1 MGDFK
6 EWGDPSKGG
15 DDFEMGCGEGGG
27 GGGGGVE
34 TPLLTMIGYQKFWNG
49 RKGMLSEQHT

>member
-15 DDFEMGCGEGGG
+15 DDFEMGHGGG
-27 GGGGGVE
+27 GGGGGEPDCWLGV
-34 TPLLTMIGYQKFWNG
+34 GGGGGWNPFTDYDW
-49 RKGMLSEQHT
+49 LSKVLKW

>member
-15 DDFEMGCGEGGG
+15 DDFEMGH
-27 GGGGGVE
+27 GGGGVE

>member
-15 DDFEMGCGEGGG
+15 DDFEMGHGGG
-27 GGGGGVE
+27 GGGGNPF
-34 TPLLTMIGYQKFWNG
+34 TDYDW
-49 RKGMLSEQHT
+49 LSKVLKW

>member
-15 DDFEMGCGEGGG
+15 DDFEMGRGE
-27 GGGGGVE
+27 GGGVE
-34 TPLLTMIGYQKFWNG
+34 TPLLTMIGYQKF
-49 RKGMLSEQHT
+49 

>member
-15 DDFEMGCGEGGG
+15 DDFEMGRGE
-27 GGGGGVE
+27 GGGGVE
-34 TPLLTMIGYQKFWNG
+34 TPLLTMIGYQKF
-49 RKGMLSEQHT
+49 